1 MPKSRAQKQT
11 DSVRVRHDEHRR
23 VSAERAEAVA
33 WSVAGGAIAT
43 VLPWAS
49 RAGAPKA
56 ILIRPA
62 GAGESGVWV
71 VAGGHA
77 GLALCHDPY
86 GRIEGSGPGLLA
98 RNRKVDALASAPFGV
113 MEYKRGEMRFT
124 SNDPQTDDELGVGGH
139 DQRTVGGKRPG
150 LDAQWEEAAQGI
162 SDDDAAY
169 RWEWMRAP
177 TQWDETW
184 DALEALFRS
193 GQGTR
198 SGATCVVTGRDL
210 GRCVRSWAHV
220 APAKR
225 KLRIE
230 VGEAGAWIR
239 IWGPKH
245 SVIRIEGRT

>member
-1 MPKSRAQKQT
+1 M
-11 DSVRVRHDEHRR
+11 
-23 VSAERAEAVA
+23 SAERAEAVA
-33 WSVAGGAIAT
+33 WSVAAGAIAT

-71 VAGGHA
+71 VAGGRA

-86 GRIEGSGPGLLA
+86 GRIEGDGPGLLA

-113 MEYKRGEMRFT
+113 IEYKRGRMRFA
-124 SNDPQTDDELGVGGH
+124 SNDPQANDELGVGGRS
-139 DQRTVGGKRPG
+139 QRTVGTKRAG
-150 LDAQWEEAAQGI
+150 LDAQWENAAQGI
-162 SDDDAAY
+162 SDDEAAY

-177 TQWDETW
+177 AQWDETW
-184 DALEALFRS
+184 DALEALLRS
-193 GQGTR
+193 EQGAR
-198 SGATCVVTGRDL
+198 SATSCGITGRDL
-210 GRCVRSWAHV
+210 ERCVRSWAHV
-220 APAKR
+220 APANR

-230 VGEAGAWIR
+230 LGEAGAWIR

-245 SVIRIEGRT
+245 SVIRIEGRR